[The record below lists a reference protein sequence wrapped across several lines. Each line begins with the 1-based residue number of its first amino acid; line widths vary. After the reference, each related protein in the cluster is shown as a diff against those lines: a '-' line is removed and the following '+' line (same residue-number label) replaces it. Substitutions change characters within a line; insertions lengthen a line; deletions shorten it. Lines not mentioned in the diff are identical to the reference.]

1 MTDAPDLR
9 TQGIVPAV
17 SDDAR
22 ASVAALQPRI
32 EACVDRLE
40 DEAASALE
48 DAYRLLARYRERQEQ
63 VIAELMEQAH
73 AEIAQVV
80 GRVNSGVVGPAAFAE
95 PDTTG
100 VSTSLPGE
108 GRVEADE
115 EPTPDRLDEL
125 DLREAISERLEGMWA
140 EGERF
145 DEAFEAFWSGDPQ
158 PVRYEPRRRP
168 RTGSAV
174 APEISFDPERSAEAD
189 ATPPTVVAPPA
200 IVEPQG
206 LAVTETDEDERP
218 LWRRVLVEGLKE
230 IALPVI
236 LAMVLIPLILALG
249 LVFF

>member
-9 TQGIVPAV
+9 TEEIVPVVA
-17 SDDAR
+17 DDAR

-40 DEAASALE
+40 DETASALE

-63 VIAELMEQAH
+63 VIAEMMEQAS

-80 GRVNSGVVGPAAFAE
+80 GRVNSGVVGPAGFAA
-95 PDTTG
+95 PDATG
-100 VSTSLPGE
+100 VSTSLPGVQ
-108 GRVEADE
+108 GRLEPDE
-115 EPTPDRLDEL
+115 EPAPDRVDEL
-125 DLREAISERLEGMWA
+125 DLREVISERLEGMWA

-168 RTGSAV
+168 RTSSAA
-174 APEISFDPERSAEAD
+174 APEISFGPERAAD
-189 ATPPTVVAPPA
+189 PDANPPAAVAPPA

-206 LAVTETDEDERP
+206 PAETDEDERP

-230 IALPVI
+230 IALPVV